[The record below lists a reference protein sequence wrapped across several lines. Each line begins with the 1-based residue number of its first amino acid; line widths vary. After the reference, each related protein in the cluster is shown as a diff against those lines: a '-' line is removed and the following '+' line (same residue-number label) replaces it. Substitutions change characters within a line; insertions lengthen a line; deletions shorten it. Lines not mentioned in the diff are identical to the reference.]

1 MNLIVQ
7 IMTACSPPFSNSCS
21 SLALWKDILVVSFGN
36 GQIGVYNAVTGKLG
50 AMVNAHARWIN
61 ALDVAKDSGLVSHI
75 KCFLKLIS
83 I

>member
-1 MNLIVQ
+1 
-7 IMTACSPPFSNSCS
+7 
-21 SLALWKDILVVSFGN
+21 VSFGN